1 MKDTKK
7 KDNFKTIVI
16 SSITL
21 FGIIVFILVVC
32 VTCGRRGNNNN
43 KGNQGSSAI
52 NISEYINEDEFLDI
66 NMDDFTLYVDDII
79 TLSCYSNP
87 PEYADSVNWSSS
99 DNNVL
104 TVAFDGTVTAISEGI
119 AAVTVTYGVLTDS
132 IIIKV
137 ISEEASI
144 DEEFPMYNP
153 EETKPAPTVSETTA
167 PIIPTAPAVTTPAVT
182 DAPEMPTTTAPTEF
196 SPESDTKPTETK
208 PVVTEPV
215 ETSPVATT
223 PAATE
228 PVEEDVKDVI
238 LNNLPQNEF
247 SVYLENTYVFKEDG
261 NYLGQ
266 VIVTENFTQIYV
278 MTRTTHF
285 DSCLKS
291 FLQTVLPTGYLRA
304 FDNLATATSDKTF
317 YVDGYKVRAVA
328 SPNGGHSQLIIYY
341 K

>member
-32 VTCGRRGNNNN
+32 VMCSNRGNNNN
-43 KGNQGSSAI
+43 NPTSSSV
-52 NISEYINEDEFLDI
+52 NPNDYIKEDEHLTI
-66 NMDDFTLYVDDII
+66 NAKDCTLYVDSII
-79 TLSCYSNP
+79 QLACYSNP
-87 PEYADSVNWSSS
+87 PEYANEVSWSSS
-99 DNNVL
+99 DNSVL

-119 AAVTVTYGVLTDS
+119 AAVTVTHGVLTDS

-137 ISEEASI
+137 ISEEETV
-144 DEEFPMYNP
+144 DEEFP
-153 EETKPAPTVSETTA
+153 VF
-167 PIIPTAPAVTTPAVT
+167 
-182 DAPEMPTTTAPTEF
+182 D
-196 SPESDTKPTETK
+196 
-208 PVVTEPV
+208 
-215 ETSPVATT
+215 

-228 PVEEDVKDVI
+228 PIPTIPDTPTTVAPINPTTQGTTATEPDESSTTKAPDEVTESQSQPTPEESVPEETTTAKQPEPETESMDAKETI
-238 LNNLPQNEF
+238 LTNLPLNNF
-247 SVYLENTYVFKEDG
+247 SVYLQDTYVFKEDG

-278 MTRTTHF
+278 MTRTTNF

-304 FDNLATATSDKTF
+304 FDNLTTAKSDMTF

-341 K
+341 D